1 MVTKSPLRYPG
12 GKASLARFLRGLI
25 ASNVELETC
34 TYFELYAGGAGAAL
48 DLLLGGDVRRIVLN
62 DADTHIFH
70 FWDSVLHHT
79 DDFLR
84 LLVDSPVNMD
94 EWHRQRA
101 IYEGDNDESNRYSSL
116 EVGFATF
123 FLNRT
128 NRSGIIKKAGPI
140 GGADQSGKYKMG
152 CRFNKADLTQR
163 IERIA
168 ARATDIEMHNED
180 TLAFIA
186 QNQQRL
192 SDAHSFMYLD
202 PPYYKNGNSLYL
214 NAYSHQ
220 DHANLR
226 DLMAGI
232 RNIKWMISYDDVPE
246 IHELYDGFRTTQHEL
261 SYFLQAKRKTKEFF
275 IFSDALLIE

>member
-12 GKASLARFLRGLI
+12 GKASLAGFLRGLI
-25 ASNVELETC
+25 ATNVEAGTC

-48 DLLLGGDVRRIVLN
+48 DLLMGGDVRRIVLN

-70 FWDSVLHHT
+70 FWDSILHHT

-84 LLVDSPVNMD
+84 LLADTPVNMD

-101 IYEGDNDESNRYSSL
+101 IYEGNEDGNNFHSPL

-140 GGADQSGKYKMG
+140 GGADQSGKYKMD
-152 CRFNKADLTQR
+152 CRFNKADLARR

-168 ARATDIEMHNED
+168 SKADYIEMHNED

-186 QNQQRL
+186 YNQQRL

-202 PPYYKNGNSLYL
+202 PPYYMNGSSLYL
-214 NAYSHQ
+214 NAYGHQ

-232 RNIKWMISYDDVPE
+232 RNLKWMISYDDVPE
-246 IHELYDGFRTTQHEL
+246 IHDLYDGFRTDQHEL
-261 SYFLQAKRKTKEFF
+261 SYFLQEKRKTKEFF
-275 IFSDALLIE
+275 IFSDALIIG

>member
-1 MVTKSPLRYPG
+1 M
-12 GKASLARFLRGLI
+12 
-25 ASNVELETC
+25 
-34 TYFELYAGGAGAAL
+34 
-48 DLLLGGDVRRIVLN
+48 
-62 DADTHIFH
+62 
-70 FWDSVLHHT
+70 

-84 LLVDSPVNMD
+84 LLADTPVNMD

-101 IYEGDNDESNRYSSL
+101 IYEGDDGENNFHSPL

-128 NRSGIIKKAGPI
+128 NCSGIIKKAGLI
-140 GGADQSGKYKMG
+140 GRADQSGKYKMDR
-152 CRFNKADLTQR
+152 RFNKADLARR

-168 ARATDIEMHNED
+168 SKAADIEMHNED

-186 QNQQRL
+186 HNRQRL
-192 SDAHSFMYLD
+192 SDTHSFMYLD
-202 PPYYKNGNSLYL
+202 PPYYMNGSSLYL

-232 RNIKWMISYDDVPE
+232 RNMKWMISYDDVPG
-246 IHELYDGFRTTQHEL
+246 IRELYDRLRTTQHKL
-261 SYFLQAKRKTKEFF
+261 SYFLQDKRKTEEYF
-275 IFSDALLIE
+275 IYSDALLIG